1 MLRSD
6 CFFMYKVFFYD
17 IAFLR
22 FQGRVFWNAHCHY
35 LRHE

>member
-6 CFFMYKVFFYD
+6 WFFFYD

-22 FQGRVFWNAHCHY
+22 FQGRVFWNAHCQY